1 LQLFF
6 SVYGLTILIVSALA
20 FFLGAIVFRKIRFLN
35 LFPVFTNRSKK
46 ILLYFILGIC
56 VLSFLI
62 EIFKIGYLPLL
73 NVLKRDVYGDTNRAY
88 TPLLNTF
95 ILLSSVIPVW
105 SLLFY
110 RKQIISKREHRFIL
124 LVSIFILIN
133 HLGRQMFLVSGL
145 SLMAYFNFFNKI
157 NYRKL
162 VIVMS
167 SGVFIFLFIGFL
179 RTGSLNALDKGN
191 DIIKKGGGIKY
202 KTNIVESYLVWY
214 SSVRFSIFE
223 EMLEQKKA
231 QDYWGIGSY
240 TFRPIFKMTRLSNI
254 DYLHKPEFD
263 SLNKLGTYAIEPFL
277 DAGLIG
283 VILVNFMYGFFITYF
298 FRKYSAYEN
307 LEYIIPWAIILFC
320 MIMMPFTNTFNT
332 FFTWIVLLFNKFLLK
347 E

>member
-1 LQLFF
+1 
-6 SVYGLTILIVSALA
+6 
-20 FFLGAIVFRKIRFLN
+20 
-35 LFPVFTNRSKK
+35 
-46 ILLYFILGIC
+46 
-56 VLSFLI
+56 
-62 EIFKIGYLPLL
+62 
-73 NVLKRDVYGDTNRAY
+73 
-88 TPLLNTF
+88 
-95 ILLSSVIPVW
+95 LSSVIPVW